1 MLNFEFQSPTKIYFG
16 KGVEN
21 KLGEVLKEAGHHK
34 VLLHYGMGSI
44 FKSGLYDKLMASL
57 KEAGFKVFELGGVEA
72 NPKID
77 LVRKGVALV
86 KEKGID
92 AVVACGGGSV
102 IDSAKLIAVASTS
115 DVDPWEYSMHHEQVS
130 STLDLAVVLT
140 ISAAGSELSNSC
152 VISNPVNNLK
162 RGFNSDLIR
171 PKWAF
176 LNPELTYSVSKYQTA
191 CGVVD
196 ILMHTFER
204 YLTYDNAPLTRNIA
218 NGLIK
223 TVIEKGLIC
232 YNEPN
237 NYDARADIMLASS
250 LSHNGL
256 TGLGIK
262 MFFTVHKLEHE
273 VSGFYPSV
281 AHGAGLAV
289 LFPVWAEEM
298 IPNHTK
304 LFSDFA
310 VNALGIKDTGD
321 ELANA
326 LDGIKYLRS
335 YFVSLE
341 MPHSLREFGIK
352 EEDLPK
358 LALSATQNKT
368 ASVLGITDLEYEDV
382 LKIYQNA
389 Y

>member
-16 KGVEN
+16 KGVEA
-21 KLGEVLKEAGHHK
+21 KLGQVLKDAGHK
-34 VLLHYGMGSI
+34 RILFHYGKGSI
-44 FKSGLYDKLMASL
+44 FKNGLYERLMTTL
-57 KEAGFKVFELGGVEA
+57 KDAGLEVFELGGVEA

-115 DVDPWEYSMHHEQVS
+115 DVDPWEYSMHKEIVKT
-130 STLDLAVVLT
+130 TLDLACILT

-152 VISNPVNNLK
+152 VISNPENNLK

-204 YLTYDNAPLTRNIA
+204 YLTYDNAPLTRSMA

-223 TVIEKGLIC
+223 TVIDNGLVC
-232 YNEPN
+232 FNDPT
-237 NYDARADIMLASS
+237 NYDARAQIMLASS

-326 LDGIKYLRS
+326 LDGIKYIRS

>member
-1 MLNFEFQSPTKIYFG
+1 MLNFEFQSPTKIFFG

-57 KEAGFKVFELGGVEA
+57 KEAGLEVFELGGVEA

-102 IDSAKLIAVASTS
+102 IDSAKLIAVAGTS

-176 LNPELTYSVSKYQTA
+176 MNPDLTYSVSKYQTA

-204 YLTYDNAPLTRNIA
+204 YLTYDNAPLTRNMA

-262 MFFTVHKLEHE
+262 MFFTVHRLEHE

-289 LFPVWAEEM
+289 LFPVWAKEM
-298 IPNHTK
+298 IPAHAK

-310 VNALGIKDTGD
+310 INALGIKDCGD
-321 ELANA
+321 EIKNAN
-326 LDGIKYLRS
+326 LGIDYLRT
-335 YFVSLE
+335 YFTELGMPKSLQ
-341 MPHSLREFGIK
+341 EFGIK
-352 EEDLPK
+352 LEDLSK
-358 LALSATQNKT
+358 MALSATQDGKQK
-368 ASVLGITDLEYEDV
+368 VLGITDLEYEDV
-382 LKIYQNA
+382 LKIYQKA